1 MSSAIIKADA
11 GWFAIFAVP
20 GKPWTTN
27 RLPVLAWRVEA
38 CEACGD
44 DLPIAEPVTVAG
56 NGVLEGWKPAAIR
69 RRSGSFMRQH
79 LRYRN
84 GMAGRYPAHCDARR
98 G

>member
-38 CEACGD
+38 CEASGD
-44 DLPIAEPVTVAG
+44 GSPIAEPVTVAG
-56 NGVLEGWKPAAIR
+56 NGVLSQPFNSKTVRFIHAATH
-69 RRSGSFMRQH
+69 SLPQ
-79 LRYRN
+79 RN
-84 GMAGRYPAHCDARR
+84 GWPISSALR
-98 G
+98 